1 MSAAPRERQRRDA
14 LRGLLRELDVPA
26 ALISTLVNVRY
37 LTGFTG
43 SNAALLVGVD
53 GRDVFVTDGR
63 YTDQWRQSFP
73 TSSGSPVARPPRTC
87 YGRQREVPVGSGAG
101 DPHALRGRP
110 GHRRQ
115 VVQRPYQEAG

>member
-1 MSAAPRERQRRDA
+1 M
-14 LRGLLRELDVPA
+14 DVPA

-63 YTDQWRQSFP
+63 YTDQSAAQLPDVERVTGRSVVQDLVTVANEKPCRVWRWRP
-73 TSSGSPVARPPRTC
+73 TR
-87 YGRQREVPVGSGAG
+87 
-101 DPHALRGRP
+101 LRGRP
-110 GHRRQ
+110 GHRWQ
-115 VVQRPYQEAG
+115 VVQRPHQEAG